1 MCRKCVDEILTKT
14 SKCPECKKHLN
25 GIMNKAE
32 KTIQKQK
39 QTYEEMVKTA
49 IKDSEMAKVKKASK
63 PKQMNSLDVFI

>member
-1 MCRKCVDEILTKT
+1 
-14 SKCPECKKHLN
+14 
-25 GIMNKAE
+25 MNKAE

-63 PKQMNSLDVFI
+63 PKQMNSLDVFIWEVLKYDQY